1 MLLSPAAEFV
11 FVVFFV
17 FFGVFLSEF
26 VVIAVGSP
34 SDLFSLSRPRPSN
47 PFPACHFPSICA
59 SFCPPRPLFS
69 LALRGTLD
77 ISCVGPTLT
86 QSLPVF
92 TLTQTFLESS
102 NLVGTVTVGLLK
114 AARCS

>member
-11 FVVFFV
+11 FVVVV
-17 FFGVFLSEF
+17 FFIFLNEF

-34 SDLFSLSRPRPSN
+34 SDLFSLSRPRPPN

-92 TLTQTFLESS
+92 TLTQAFLESS
-102 NLVGTVTVGLLK
+102 DLVVTVGLLK